1 MKRFL
6 VGILLTLA
14 LGIPALG
21 QQLLKQS
28 TATTINIG
36 PFIDDTDFKTLETAL
51 TVTSMTVKVIKHSDT
66 ESVTVTSFSPTAGP
80 AGGAND
86 ARHVASGMYNLEL
99 TTTNTDTLGRLEVVT
114 TITGALPVFHRF
126 EVVGST
132 PYETQV
138 TSTASIDDLNE
149 TDCSTIASTTSPMG
163 LICANLNGKIKDY
176 SSIKNKTTIA
186 TLASQTSFTLTAGS
200 GDDNAYNGWLIY
212 VQDQTTAEQFA
223 AGVVQAYTGST
234 KTVTLRTDP
243 AVFTMA
249 TGDIVYLQPDRSL
262 KSTVDNR
269 SLDVTST
276 GGAGV
281 DWANVEAPTT
291 TLALTGTT
299 ISTSQVVAS
308 VSGAVGSVTGSVGS
322 LTTNNDKT
330 GYALSSTGFDQV
342 AAGSTGAQ
350 ALTDAVWNE
359 GIAGHLAGG
368 STGLALNSA
377 GSAGDPW
384 ATALPGAYGAGTAG
398 KIIGDKLF
406 SVASGGI
413 TSASI
418 SADAFTASKFAS
430 DVGNEFGTSLLD
442 LSNGVESGF
451 TLRAIMRIISSVL
464 IGKASGFDLNTP
476 TFRDLNDTKN
486 RVISTTNAT
495 GRTSVTLD
503 TN

>member
-1 MKRFL
+1 M
-6 VGILLTLA
+6 
-14 LGIPALG
+14 
-21 QQLLKQS
+21 
-28 TATTINIG
+28 TA
-36 PFIDDTDFKTLETAL
+36 
-51 TVTSMTVKVIKHSDT
+51 
-66 ESVTVTSFSPTAGP
+66 
-80 AGGAND
+80 
-86 ARHVASGMYNLEL
+86 
-99 TTTNTDTLGRLEVVT
+99 
-114 TITGALPVFHRF
+114 
-126 EVVGST
+126 
-132 PYETQV
+132 
-138 TSTASIDDLNE
+138 
-149 TDCSTIASTTSPMG
+149 
-163 LICANLNGKIKDY
+163 
-176 SSIKNKTTIA
+176 
-186 TLASQTSFTLTAGS
+186 
-200 GDDNAYNGWLIY
+200 
-212 VQDQTTAEQFA
+212 
-223 AGVVQAYTGST
+223 
-234 KTVTLRTDP
+234 
-243 AVFTMA
+243 
-249 TGDIVYLQPDRSL
+249 
-262 KSTVDNR
+262 
-269 SLDVTST
+269 T

-442 LSNGVESGF
+442 LANGVESGF
-451 TLRAIMRIISSVL
+451 TLRAILRIVSSVL
-464 IGKASGFDLNTP
+464 IGKASGFDINTP